1 MPFLNENEI
10 KTAKMCVANIKDKL
24 YAIEK
29 EVTETQRP
37 YKHYLKEKLDSII
50 SDTRVLNSM
59 IEGDDEDD
67 N

>member
-1 MPFLNENEI
+1 MPYLNEDEI
-10 KTAKMCVANIKDKL
+10 KRAKMCVANIKDKL

-29 EVTETQRP
+29 EINETQRP

-50 SDTRVLNSM
+50 WDTKVLNNM
-59 IEGDDEDD
+59 IEGDDEND